1 MIRLLPN
8 VLNAADLQAVRE
20 LLPQVGFAD
29 GRATNPD
36 SRIKQNLQA
45 PQEDPAN

>member
-36 SRIKQNLQA
+36 
-45 PQEDPAN
+45 